1 MIKAIIIDDEKHCSD
16 NLQWQLRQYCPEIK
30 VAGVCKSPDQG
41 LNEIS
46 KQQPQLVFLDVEM
59 PGMSGF
65 EMLEQL
71 TDINF
76 DIIFTTAFNQYAI
89 RAIKFGALDYL
100 VKPIDK
106 DELRAAVDK
115 VLKHTNNESLK
126 QLTALLT
133 HIRKS
138 NDLSFQKIALP
149 TIHGYELVPLN
160 NVMYCESKSNYTN
173 IHLNNGQQI
182 LISRTLK
189 DIEELLNT
197 HPFFRLHNSFLVNLQ
212 YAIRYIRG
220 EGGFLVLN
228 NDITIPVSRNK
239 KEELLKLIAHLSA

>member
-1 MIKAIIIDDEKHCSD
+1 VIKALIIDDEKHCSD
-16 NLQWQLRQYCPEIK
+16 NLQWQLKQYCPEVEIT
-30 VAGVCKSPDQG
+30 AVCNNAEKG
-41 LNEIS
+41 LDEIYH
-46 KQQPQLVFLDVEM
+46 QQPQLVFLDVEM
-59 PGMSGF
+59 PGMTGF
-65 EMLEQL
+65 EMLEKL
-71 TDINF
+71 TEINF

-115 VLKHTNNESLK
+115 VIKHTRGESLK

-149 TIHGYELVPLN
+149 TIHGYELIPLN
-160 NVMYCESKSNYTN
+160 NIMYCESKSNYTN
-173 IHLNNGQQI
+173 ICLNNGQQI
-182 LISRTLK
+182 LVSRTLK
-189 DIEELLNT
+189 DIEELLDME
-197 HPFFRLHNSFLVNLQ
+197 PFFRIHNSYFVNLQ
-212 YAIRYIRG
+212 YVIRYTKG

-228 NDITIPVSRNK
+228 NDITLPVSRTK
-239 KEELLKLIAHLSA
+239 KEELLKLITHLSA

>member
-16 NLQWQLRQYCPEIK
+16 SLQWQLQQYCPEVA
-30 VAGVCKSPDQG
+30 VAGVCKSPAQA
-41 LNEIS
+41 LIEID
-46 KQQPQLVFLDVEM
+46 KQQPQLIFLDVEM

-76 DIIFTTAFNQYAI
+76 DIIFTTAFDQYAI

-106 DELRAAVDK
+106 DELRIAIDK
-115 VLKHTNNESLK
+115 VVKHSNNESLK

-149 TIHGYELVPLN
+149 TLHGYELAPLN
-160 NVMYCESKSNYTN
+160 NIMYCESKSNYTN

-182 LISRTLK
+182 LVSRTLK
-189 DIEELLNT
+189 DIEELLNM
-197 HPFFRLHNSFLVNLQ
+197 HPFFRIHNSFLVNLQ
-212 YAIRYIRG
+212 YAIRYIKG
-220 EGGFLVLN
+220 EGGSLVLN
-228 NDITIPVSRNK
+228 NNITIPVSRNK
-239 KEELLKLIAHLSA
+239 KEELLKLITHLSA